1 VRGIAALASVG
12 LSLLTSSAFAAEGAK
27 KGMPQLDLANPLT
40 TSQVVWLAV
49 IFFAL
54 YLLLSRWGLPKVAV
68 VLEARATTIAGD
80 LDAARA
86 AKAKAD
92 AALADMTIATRKA
105 QAEAQAQ
112 VTGAVEAAKA
122 EAASQATAANA
133 KLEAQLAE
141 AEGRIAAARASAVGA
156 LREVSTSTASEVVA
170 RLAGFTP
177 DASVIDNAVGR
188 VLAAR
193 AA

>member
-1 VRGIAALASVG
+1 MRGIAALASAGFV
-12 LSLLTSSAFAAEGAK
+12 LLTSSAYAEGAK

-40 TSQVVWLAV
+40 ISQVVWLAV

-68 VLEARATTIAGD
+68 VLEARAKTIADD

-86 AKAKAD
+86 AKAQSD

-105 QAEAQAQ
+105 QAEAQAR
-112 VTGAVEAAKA
+112 VTGAVDVAKTEAAQRA
-122 EAASQATAANA
+122 IAANA
-133 KLEAQLAE
+133 KLDAQLAD
-141 AEGRIAAARASAVGA
+141 AETRISAARAAAIGA
-156 LREVSTSTASEVVA
+156 LREVATMTTTDVVT

-188 VLAAR
+188 ALAAR

>member
-1 VRGIAALASVG
+1 MGFGAGLVLLSAS
-12 LSLLTSSAFAAEGAK
+12 AHAEAAK
-27 KGMPQLDLANPLT
+27 KGMPQLDFANPLT
-40 TSQVVWLAV
+40 ISQVVWLGV
-49 IFFAL
+49 IFVAL
-54 YLLLSRWGLPKVAV
+54 YLLLSHWGLPKVAV
-68 VLEARATTIAGD
+68 VLEARAKTIADD

-92 AALADMTIATRKA
+92 AALAEMTLATRKA

-112 VTGAVEAAKA
+112 VTGAVDAAKA
-122 EAASQATAANA
+122 EAASQAIAANA
-133 KLEAQLAE
+133 KLDAQLSE
-141 AEGRIAAARASAVGA
+141 AEQRIATARASAVGA
-156 LREVSTSTASEVVA
+156 LREVATTTATDVVT

-177 DASVIDNAVGR
+177 AAGVIDNAVGR

>member
-1 VRGIAALASVG
+1 MRGIAALASAGFV
-12 LSLLTSSAFAAEGAK
+12 LLTSSAYAEGAK

-40 TSQVVWLAV
+40 ISQVVWLAV

-68 VLEARATTIAGD
+68 VLEARAKTIADD

-86 AKAKAD
+86 AKAQSD

-105 QAEAQAQ
+105 QAEAQAR
-112 VTGAVEAAKA
+112 VTGAVDVAKTEAAQ
-122 EAASQATAANA
+122 QAIAANA
-133 KLEAQLAE
+133 KLDAQLAD
-141 AEGRIAAARASAVGA
+141 AETRISAARAAAIGA
-156 LREVSTSTASEVVA
+156 LREVATMTTTDVVT

-188 VLAAR
+188 ALAAR